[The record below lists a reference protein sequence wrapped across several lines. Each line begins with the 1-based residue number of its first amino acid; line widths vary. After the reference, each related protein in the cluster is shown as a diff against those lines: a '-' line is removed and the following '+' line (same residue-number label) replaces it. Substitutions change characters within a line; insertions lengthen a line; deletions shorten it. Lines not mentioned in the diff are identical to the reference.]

1 MDPNTGQPTTVPLTP
16 RRPDGQVEYGSN
28 RDALLAANLDQ
39 AQRLLRE
46 QAADKPFDLLFL
58 LAAAIR
64 VSSVPGTLI
73 VVSSGLSTAGGF
85 DLRQVGW
92 DASPAAVAAQLGH
105 DGLLPALAGWHVEF
119 SGLGDTAGDQPA
131 LPQPQRA
138 ELADYIMAIC
148 RRAGAASCSTD
159 DVTRPDPPARSTFP
173 SPVVPVPTV
182 TSVQGP
188 HRWTGESI
196 PADMFFRLDRSQ
208 LLPGADSILGP
219 LAARASS
226 GHLLVSITGFAS
238 PESGS
243 DAYNQALSLA
253 RARSVEARMIALGVS
268 AGQIVQVAGDGT
280 AGKTATACY
289 RGGYLDKAVCAQMR
303 RVVILLSPVPGV
315 IN

>member
-1 MDPNTGQPTTVPLTP
+1 MPLSFRGAAGRLLLGLMMTALAVSGLVACDQVPVPAKVIVVAASATRNEPAAVLAAADLMELRRSALSRAGAIAYVVDPNTGQPTTVPLTP

-119 SGLGDTAGDQPA
+119 SGLGQHRRRPARAAAAAASRTGPLHHGD
-131 LPQPQRA
+131 LPQGG
-138 ELADYIMAIC
+138 
-148 RRAGAASCSTD
+148 RR
-159 DVTRPDPPARSTFP
+159 
-173 SPVVPVPTV
+173 
-182 TSVQGP
+182 
-188 HRWTGESI
+188 
-196 PADMFFRLDRSQ
+196 
-208 LLPGADSILGP
+208 
-219 LAARASS
+219 
-226 GHLLVSITGFAS
+226 
-238 PESGS
+238 
-243 DAYNQALSLA
+243 
-253 RARSVEARMIALGVS
+253 
-268 AGQIVQVAGDGT
+268 IVQH
-280 AGKTATACY
+280 
-289 RGGYLDKAVCAQMR
+289 R
-303 RVVILLSPVPGV
+303 
-315 IN
+315 